1 MYESEAYEILHI
13 KRGSS
18 QEEIKEAYAALS
30 KKYHPEEHPDEF
42 QQIHE
47 AYMTLRRRSRGQR
60 SERRNPEQEPKTM
73 EAEDASVG
81 EAAEKVTPKSNH
93 QGTFSEEELE
103 GTEQNTNTSE
113 KSTDSTEA
121 EAQGEYQEVTE
132 DYGIEDYAEKNAENQ
147 TVWESQS
154 ESAQQD
160 PALQYDFDEVIEEN
174 ERKDEQR
181 LILLIQKALVEM
193 EMLLKPPYCN
203 KLKLFQ
209 QFFQKPEYQT
219 ALKQPAFM
227 AYFADMLTDSHLK
240 PMIYDHIIEYYR
252 FRGLNPADMYEEAA
266 KLYYVLDDKRGMKK
280 KRAGFWQGVLPVAAI
295 AGIRAGTR
303 SAKPGTGAGNL
314 FGFLFV
320 VVIVIA
326 LMFILYRQLYKNH
339 SGLFAQAMVA
349 LLLMI
354 SQFVIL
360 MGDFYAPLMG
370 DFYAPLMG
378 SDGGTVLAV
387 FLFLM
392 GIIWIIGVG
401 IVAIIKKMSS
411 FRRKK

>member
-13 KRGSS
+13 KRGRS

-30 KKYHPEEHPDEF
+30 KKYHPEGHPDEF

-60 SERRNPEQEPKTM
+60 SDRRNPEQEPKTM

-132 DYGIEDYAEKNAENQ
+132 DYAEKNAENQ

-154 ESAQQD
+154 ESAQQE
-160 PALQYDFDEVIEEN
+160 PAPQYDFDEVIEET
-174 ERKDEQR
+174 ERKDAQR

-193 EMLLKPPYCN
+193 EMLLKPPYCH

-209 QFFQKPEYQT
+209 QFFRKPEYRT
-219 ALKQPAFM
+219 ALKQPVFM
-227 AYFADMLTDSHLK
+227 ARFADMLLDSHLK
-240 PMIYDHIIEYYR
+240 PMIYDYIIEFYR
-252 FRGLNPADMYEEAA
+252 FRGLDPADMYEEAA

-280 KRAGFWQGVLPVAAI
+280 KKVGFWQGVLPVAVI

-320 VVIVIA
+320 AVIVIA
-326 LMFILYRQLYKNH
+326 LIVILYRQLYKNH
-339 SGLFAQAMVA
+339 SSLFAQAMVA
-349 LLLMI
+349 LLLTV
-354 SQFVIL
+354 SQFVI
-360 MGDFYAPLMG
+360 LMG

-392 GIIWIIGVG
+392 GIIWLIGVG
-401 IVAIIKKMSS
+401 IAAIIKKMSS

>member
-1 MYESEAYEILHI
+1 
-13 KRGSS
+13 
-18 QEEIKEAYAALS
+18 
-30 KKYHPEEHPDEF
+30 
-42 QQIHE
+42 
-47 AYMTLRRRSRGQR
+47 
-60 SERRNPEQEPKTM
+60 M

-160 PALQYDFDEVIEEN
+160 PAPQYDFDEVIEEN

-219 ALKQPAFM
+219 AIKQPAFM

-320 VVIVIA
+320 AVIVIA
-326 LMFILYRQLYKNH
+326 LIVILYRQLYKNH
-339 SGLFAQAMVA
+339 SSLFAQAMVA
-349 LLLMI
+349 LLLTV
-354 SQFVIL
+354 SQFVI
-360 MGDFYAPLMG
+360 LMG

>member
-160 PALQYDFDEVIEEN
+160 PAPQYDFDEVIEEN
-174 ERKDEQR
+174 ERKDAQR

-193 EMLLKPPYCN
+193 EMLLKPPYCH

-209 QFFQKPEYQT
+209 QFFRKPEYRT
-219 ALKQPAFM
+219 ALKQPVFM
-227 AYFADMLTDSHLK
+227 ARFADMLSDSHLK
-240 PMIYDHIIEYYR
+240 PMIYDYIIEFYR
-252 FRGLNPADMYEEAA
+252 FRGLDPADMYEEAA

-280 KRAGFWQGVLPVAAI
+280 KKVGFWQGVLPVAVI

-320 VVIVIA
+320 AVIVIA
-326 LMFILYRQLYKNH
+326 LIVILYRQLYKNH
-339 SGLFAQAMVA
+339 SSLFAQAMVA
-349 LLLMI
+349 LLLTV

-360 MGDFYAPLMG
+360 LGDFYAPLME
-370 DFYAPLMG
+370 

-392 GIIWIIGVG
+392 GIIWLIGVG
-401 IVAIIKKMSS
+401 IAAIIKKMSS

>member
-132 DYGIEDYAEKNAENQ
+132 DYAEKNAENQ

-154 ESAQQD
+154 ESAQQE
-160 PALQYDFDEVIEEN
+160 PAPQYDFDEVIEET
-174 ERKDEQR
+174 ERKDAQR

-193 EMLLKPPYCN
+193 EMLLKPPYCH

-209 QFFQKPEYQT
+209 QFFRKPEYRT
-219 ALKQPAFM
+219 ALKQPVFM
-227 AYFADMLTDSHLK
+227 ARFADMLLDSHLK
-240 PMIYDHIIEYYR
+240 PMIYDYIIEFYR
-252 FRGLNPADMYEEAA
+252 FRGLDPADMYEEAA

-280 KRAGFWQGVLPVAAI
+280 KKVGFWQGVLPVAVI

-303 SAKPGTGAGNL
+303 STKPGTGAGNL

-320 VVIVIA
+320 AVIVIA
-326 LMFILYRQLYKNH
+326 LIVILYRQLYKNH
-339 SGLFAQAMVA
+339 SSLFAQAMVA
-349 LLLMI
+349 LLLTV
-354 SQFVIL
+354 SQFVI
-360 MGDFYAPLMG
+360 LMG

-392 GIIWIIGVG
+392 GIIWLIGVG
-401 IVAIIKKMSS
+401 IAAIIKKMSS
-411 FRRKK
+411 FKRKK

>member
-132 DYGIEDYAEKNAENQ
+132 DYAEKNAENQ

-154 ESAQQD
+154 ESAQQE
-160 PALQYDFDEVIEEN
+160 PAPQYDFDEVIEET
-174 ERKDEQR
+174 ERKDAQL

-193 EMLLKPPYCN
+193 EMLLKPPYCH

-209 QFFQKPEYQT
+209 QFFRKPEYRT
-219 ALKQPAFM
+219 ALKQPVFM
-227 AYFADMLTDSHLK
+227 ARFADMLLDSHLK
-240 PMIYDHIIEYYR
+240 PMIYDYIIEFYR
-252 FRGLNPADMYEEAA
+252 FRGLDPADMYEEAA

-280 KRAGFWQGVLPVAAI
+280 KKVGFWQGVLPVAVI
-295 AGIRAGTR
+295 AGIRAGMR

-320 VVIVIA
+320 AVIVIA
-326 LMFILYRQLYKNH
+326 LIVILYRQLYKNH
-339 SGLFAQAMVA
+339 SSLFAQAMVA
-349 LLLMI
+349 LLLTV
-354 SQFVIL
+354 SQFVI
-360 MGDFYAPLMG
+360 LMG

-392 GIIWIIGVG
+392 GIIWLIGVG
-401 IVAIIKKMSS
+401 IAAIIKKMSS

>member
-132 DYGIEDYAEKNAENQ
+132 DYAEKNAENQ

-154 ESAQQD
+154 ESAQQE
-160 PALQYDFDEVIEEN
+160 PAPQYDFDEVIEET
-174 ERKDEQR
+174 ERKDAQR

-193 EMLLKPPYCN
+193 EMLLKPPYCH

-209 QFFQKPEYQT
+209 QFFRKPEYRT
-219 ALKQPAFM
+219 ALKQPVFM
-227 AYFADMLTDSHLK
+227 ARFADMLLDSHLK
-240 PMIYDHIIEYYR
+240 PMIYDYIIEFYR
-252 FRGLNPADMYEEAA
+252 FRGLDPADMYEEAA

-280 KRAGFWQGVLPVAAI
+280 KKVGFWQGVLPVAVI

-320 VVIVIA
+320 AVIVIA
-326 LMFILYRQLYKNH
+326 LIVILYRQLYKNH
-339 SGLFAQAMVA
+339 SSLFAQAMVA
-349 LLLMI
+349 LLLTV
-354 SQFVIL
+354 SQFVI
-360 MGDFYAPLMG
+360 LMG

-392 GIIWIIGVG
+392 GIIWLIGVG
-401 IVAIIKKMSS
+401 IAAIIKKMSS

>member
-154 ESAQQD
+154 ESAQQE
-160 PALQYDFDEVIEEN
+160 PALQYDFDEVIEET
-174 ERKDEQR
+174 ERKDAQR

-193 EMLLKPPYCN
+193 EMLLKPPYCH

-209 QFFQKPEYQT
+209 QFFRKPEYRT
-219 ALKQPAFM
+219 ALKQPVFM
-227 AYFADMLTDSHLK
+227 ARFADMLLDSHLK
-240 PMIYDHIIEYYR
+240 PMIYDYII
-252 FRGLNPADMYEEAA
+252 
-266 KLYYVLDDKRGMKK
+266 
-280 KRAGFWQGVLPVAAI
+280 
-295 AGIRAGTR
+295 
-303 SAKPGTGAGNL
+303 
-314 FGFLFV
+314 
-320 VVIVIA
+320 
-326 LMFILYRQLYKNH
+326 
-339 SGLFAQAMVA
+339 
-349 LLLMI
+349 
-354 SQFVIL
+354 
-360 MGDFYAPLMG
+360 
-370 DFYAPLMG
+370 
-378 SDGGTVLAV
+378 
-387 FLFLM
+387 
-392 GIIWIIGVG
+392 
-401 IVAIIKKMSS
+401 
-411 FRRKK
+411 

>member
-132 DYGIEDYAEKNAENQ
+132 DYAEKNAENQ

-154 ESAQQD
+154 ESAQQE
-160 PALQYDFDEVIEEN
+160 PAPQYDFDEVIEET
-174 ERKDEQR
+174 ERKDAQR

-193 EMLLKPPYCN
+193 EMLLKPPYCH

-209 QFFQKPEYQT
+209 QFFRKPEYRT
-219 ALKQPAFM
+219 ALKQPVFM
-227 AYFADMLTDSHLK
+227 ARFADMLLDSHLK
-240 PMIYDHIIEYYR
+240 PMIYDYIIEFYR
-252 FRGLNPADMYEEAA
+252 FRGIDPADMYEEAA

-280 KRAGFWQGVLPVAAI
+280 KKVGFWQGVLPVAVI

-320 VVIVIA
+320 AVIVIA
-326 LMFILYRQLYKNH
+326 LIVILYRQLYKNH
-339 SGLFAQAMVA
+339 SSLFAQAMVA
-349 LLLMI
+349 LLLTV
-354 SQFVIL
+354 SQFVI
-360 MGDFYAPLMG
+360 LMG

-392 GIIWIIGVG
+392 GIIWLIGVG
-401 IVAIIKKMSS
+401 IAAIIKKMSS

>member
-30 KKYHPEEHPDEF
+30 KQYHPEEHPEEF
-42 QQIHE
+42 QRIHE
-47 AYMTLRRRSRGQR
+47 AYMTLH
-60 SERRNPEQEPKTM
+60 RRNRGRRADSQNQESEQKNATEEVSMEESEESRNQDVLEERAEPEAQSETYDM
-73 EAEDASVG
+73 ESSREYNTEENRADLSEG
-81 EAAEKVTPKSNH
+81 EA
-93 QGTFSEEELE
+93 Q
-103 GTEQNTNTSE
+103 Q
-113 KSTDSTEA
+113 
-121 EAQGEYQEVTE
+121 
-132 DYGIEDYAEKNAENQ
+132 
-147 TVWESQS
+147 
-154 ESAQQD
+154 ESA
-160 PALQYDFDEVIEEN
+160 PQYNFDEVIEKN

-193 EMLLKPPYCN
+193 EMLLKPPYCD
-203 KLKLFQ
+203 KFKMFQ

-252 FRGLNPADMYEEAA
+252 FRGLDPKEMYEEAA

-280 KRAGFWQGVLPVAAI
+280 KKVGFWQGVLPVAAI

-303 SAKPGTGAGNL
+303 SADPGTATGNL

-326 LMFILYRQLYKNH
+326 LIYILYRQLYKNH
-339 SGLFAQAMVA
+339 SGLFAQAIVS
-349 LLLMI
+349 LLLTI

-360 MGDFYAPLMG
+360 MGDFYAPMMG
-370 DFYAPLMG
+370 TGA
-378 SDGGTVLAV
+378 GTLLSV
-387 FLFLM
+387 FLCLM
-392 GIIWIIGVG
+392 GIIWLIGIG
-401 IVAIIKKMSS
+401 IAAIIKKIRRSS
-411 FRRKK
+411 QR

>member
-73 EAEDASVG
+73 EAE
-81 EAAEKVTPKSNH
+81 
-93 QGTFSEEELE
+93 
-103 GTEQNTNTSE
+103 
-113 KSTDSTEA
+113 
-121 EAQGEYQEVTE
+121 AQGEYQEVT
-132 DYGIEDYAEKNAENQ
+132 EDYAEKNAENQ

-154 ESAQQD
+154 ESAQQE
-160 PALQYDFDEVIEEN
+160 PALQYDFDEVIEET
-174 ERKDEQR
+174 ERKDAQR

-193 EMLLKPPYCN
+193 EMLLKPPYCH

-209 QFFQKPEYQT
+209 QFFRKPEYRT
-219 ALKQPAFM
+219 ALKQPVFM
-227 AYFADMLTDSHLK
+227 ARFADMLLDSHLK
-240 PMIYDHIIEYYR
+240 PMIYDYIIEFYR
-252 FRGLNPADMYEEAA
+252 FRGLDPADMYEEAA

-280 KRAGFWQGVLPVAAI
+280 KKVGFWQGVLPVAVI

-320 VVIVIA
+320 AVIVFA
-326 LMFILYRQLYKNH
+326 LIVILYRQLYKNH
-339 SGLFAQAMVA
+339 SSLFAQAMVA
-349 LLLMI
+349 LLLTV
-354 SQFVIL
+354 SQFVI
-360 MGDFYAPLMG
+360 LMG

-392 GIIWIIGVG
+392 GIIWLIGVG
-401 IVAIIKKMSS
+401 IAAIIKKMSS

>member
-1 MYESEAYEILHI
+1 
-13 KRGSS
+13 
-18 QEEIKEAYAALS
+18 
-30 KKYHPEEHPDEF
+30 
-42 QQIHE
+42 
-47 AYMTLRRRSRGQR
+47 MTLRRRSRGQR

-160 PALQYDFDEVIEEN
+160 PAPQYDFDEVIEEN
-174 ERKDEQR
+174 ERKDAQR

-193 EMLLKPPYCN
+193 EMLLKPPYCH

-370 DFYAPLMG
+370 

>member
-47 AYMTLRRRSRGQR
+47 AYMTLRRRSRGRR
-60 SERRNPEQEPKTM
+60 SERRNPEQEPKTT

-121 EAQGEYQEVTE
+121 EAQGEYQEAT
-132 DYGIEDYAEKNAENQ
+132 EDYAEKNAENQ

-154 ESAQQD
+154 ESAQQE
-160 PALQYDFDEVIEEN
+160 PAPQYDFDEVIEET
-174 ERKDEQR
+174 ERKDAQR

-193 EMLLKPPYCN
+193 EMLLKPPYCH

-209 QFFQKPEYQT
+209 QFFRKPEYRT
-219 ALKQPAFM
+219 ALKQPVFM
-227 AYFADMLTDSHLK
+227 ARFADMLLDSHLK
-240 PMIYDHIIEYYR
+240 PMIYDYIIEFYR
-252 FRGLNPADMYEEAA
+252 FRGLDPADMYEEAA

-280 KRAGFWQGVLPVAAI
+280 KKVGFWQGVLPVAVI

-320 VVIVIA
+320 AVIVIA
-326 LMFILYRQLYKNH
+326 LIVILYRQLYKNH
-339 SGLFAQAMVA
+339 SSLFAQAMVA
-349 LLLMI
+349 LLLTV
-354 SQFVIL
+354 SQFVI
-360 MGDFYAPLMG
+360 LMG

-392 GIIWIIGVG
+392 GIIWLIGVG
-401 IVAIIKKMSS
+401 IAAIIKKMSS

>member
-60 SERRNPEQEPKTM
+60 SERRNPEQEPKTT

-121 EAQGEYQEVTE
+121 EVQGEYQEVTE

-154 ESAQQD
+154 ESAQQE
-160 PALQYDFDEVIEEN
+160 PALQYDFDEVIEET
-174 ERKDEQR
+174 ERKDAQR

-193 EMLLKPPYCN
+193 EMLLKPPYCH

-209 QFFQKPEYQT
+209 QFFRKPEYRT
-219 ALKQPAFM
+219 ALKQPVFM
-227 AYFADMLTDSHLK
+227 ARFADMLLDSHLK
-240 PMIYDHIIEYYR
+240 PMIYDYIIEFYR
-252 FRGLNPADMYEEAA
+252 FRGLDPADMYEEAA

-280 KRAGFWQGVLPVAAI
+280 KKVGFWQGVLPVAVI

-320 VVIVIA
+320 AVIVIA
-326 LMFILYRQLYKNH
+326 LIVILYRQLYKNH
-339 SGLFAQAMVA
+339 SSLFAQAMVA
-349 LLLMI
+349 LLLTV

-360 MGDFYAPLMG
+360 RG

-392 GIIWIIGVG
+392 GIIWLIGVG
-401 IVAIIKKMSS
+401 IAAIIKKMSS

>member
-81 EAAEKVTPKSNH
+81 EAAEKVTSKSNH

-132 DYGIEDYAEKNAENQ
+132 DYAEKNAENQ

-154 ESAQQD
+154 ESAQQE
-160 PALQYDFDEVIEEN
+160 PAPQYDFDEVIEET
-174 ERKDEQR
+174 ERKDAQR

-193 EMLLKPPYCN
+193 EMLLKPPYCH

-209 QFFQKPEYQT
+209 QFFRKPEYRT
-219 ALKQPAFM
+219 ALKQPVFM
-227 AYFADMLTDSHLK
+227 ARFADMLLDSHLK
-240 PMIYDHIIEYYR
+240 PMIYDYIIEFYR
-252 FRGLNPADMYEEAA
+252 FRGLDPADMYEEAA

-280 KRAGFWQGVLPVAAI
+280 KKVGFWQGVLPVAVI

-320 VVIVIA
+320 AVIVIA
-326 LMFILYRQLYKNH
+326 LIVILYRQLYKNH
-339 SGLFAQAMVA
+339 SSLFAQAMVA
-349 LLLMI
+349 LLLTV
-354 SQFVIL
+354 SQFVI
-360 MGDFYAPLMG
+360 LMG

-392 GIIWIIGVG
+392 GIIWLIGVV

>member
-47 AYMTLRRRSRGQR
+47 AYMTLRRRSREQR

-280 KRAGFWQGVLPVAAI
+280 KRAGFWQGVLP
-295 AGIRAGTR
+295 
-303 SAKPGTGAGNL
+303 
-314 FGFLFV
+314 
-320 VVIVIA
+320 
-326 LMFILYRQLYKNH
+326 
-339 SGLFAQAMVA
+339 
-349 LLLMI
+349 MI
-354 SQFVIL
+354 SV
-360 MGDFYAPLMG
+360 
-370 DFYAPLMG
+370 
-378 SDGGTVLAV
+378 
-387 FLFLM
+387 
-392 GIIWIIGVG
+392 
-401 IVAIIKKMSS
+401 
-411 FRRKK
+411 

>member
-132 DYGIEDYAEKNAENQ
+132 DYAEKNAENQ

-154 ESAQQD
+154 ESAQQE
-160 PALQYDFDEVIEEN
+160 PASQYDFDEVIEET
-174 ERKDEQR
+174 ERKDAQR

-193 EMLLKPPYCN
+193 EMLLKPPYCH

-209 QFFQKPEYQT
+209 QFFRKPEYRT
-219 ALKQPAFM
+219 ALKQPVFM
-227 AYFADMLTDSHLK
+227 ARFADMLLDSHLK
-240 PMIYDHIIEYYR
+240 PMIYDYIIEFYR
-252 FRGLNPADMYEEAA
+252 FRGLDPADMYEEAA

-280 KRAGFWQGVLPVAAI
+280 KKVGFWQGVLPVAVI

-320 VVIVIA
+320 AVIVIA
-326 LMFILYRQLYKNH
+326 LIVILYRQLYKNH
-339 SGLFAQAMVA
+339 SSLFAQAMVA
-349 LLLMI
+349 LLLTV
-354 SQFVIL
+354 SQFVI
-360 MGDFYAPLMG
+360 LMG

-392 GIIWIIGVG
+392 GIIWLIGVG
-401 IVAIIKKMSS
+401 IAAIIKKMSS

>member
-18 QEEIKEAYAALS
+18 QEEIKKAYAALS

-132 DYGIEDYAEKNAENQ
+132 DYAEKNAENQ

-154 ESAQQD
+154 ESAQQE
-160 PALQYDFDEVIEEN
+160 PAPQYDFDEVIEET
-174 ERKDEQR
+174 ERKDAQR

-193 EMLLKPPYCN
+193 EMLLKPPYCH

-209 QFFQKPEYQT
+209 QFFRKPEYRT
-219 ALKQPAFM
+219 ALKQPVFM
-227 AYFADMLTDSHLK
+227 ARFADMLLDSHLK
-240 PMIYDHIIEYYR
+240 PMIYDYIIEFYR
-252 FRGLNPADMYEEAA
+252 FRGLDPADMYEEAA

-280 KRAGFWQGVLPVAAI
+280 KKVGFWQGVLPVAVI
-295 AGIRAGTR
+295 AGIRAGMR

-320 VVIVIA
+320 AVIVIA
-326 LMFILYRQLYKNH
+326 LIVILYRQLYKNH
-339 SGLFAQAMVA
+339 SSLFAQAMVA
-349 LLLMI
+349 LLLTV
-354 SQFVIL
+354 SQFVI
-360 MGDFYAPLMG
+360 LMG

-392 GIIWIIGVG
+392 GIIWLIGVG
-401 IVAIIKKMSS
+401 IAAIIKKMSS

>member
-1 MYESEAYEILHI
+1 
-13 KRGSS
+13 
-18 QEEIKEAYAALS
+18 
-30 KKYHPEEHPDEF
+30 
-42 QQIHE
+42 
-47 AYMTLRRRSRGQR
+47 
-60 SERRNPEQEPKTM
+60 
-73 EAEDASVG
+73 
-81 EAAEKVTPKSNH
+81 
-93 QGTFSEEELE
+93 
-103 GTEQNTNTSE
+103 
-113 KSTDSTEA
+113 
-121 EAQGEYQEVTE
+121 
-132 DYGIEDYAEKNAENQ
+132 
-147 TVWESQS
+147 
-154 ESAQQD
+154 
-160 PALQYDFDEVIEEN
+160 
-174 ERKDEQR
+174 
-181 LILLIQKALVEM
+181 
-193 EMLLKPPYCN
+193 
-203 KLKLFQ
+203 
-209 QFFQKPEYQT
+209 
-219 ALKQPAFM
+219 
-227 AYFADMLTDSHLK
+227 
-240 PMIYDHIIEYYR
+240 
-252 FRGLNPADMYEEAA
+252 
-266 KLYYVLDDKRGMKK
+266 MKK

-339 SGLFAQAMVA
+339 SAMVA

-354 SQFVIL
+354 SQFVI
-360 MGDFYAPLMG
+360 LMG

>member
-60 SERRNPEQEPKTM
+60 SERQNPEQEPKTM
-73 EAEDASVG
+73 EAE
-81 EAAEKVTPKSNH
+81 
-93 QGTFSEEELE
+93 
-103 GTEQNTNTSE
+103 
-113 KSTDSTEA
+113 
-121 EAQGEYQEVTE
+121 AQGEYQEVT
-132 DYGIEDYAEKNAENQ
+132 EDYAEKNAENQ

-154 ESAQQD
+154 ESAQQE
-160 PALQYDFDEVIEEN
+160 PVPQYDFDEVIEET
-174 ERKDEQR
+174 ERKDAQR

-193 EMLLKPPYCN
+193 EMLLKPPYCH

-209 QFFQKPEYQT
+209 QFFRKPEYRT
-219 ALKQPAFM
+219 ALKQPVFM
-227 AYFADMLTDSHLK
+227 ARFADMLLDSHLK
-240 PMIYDHIIEYYR
+240 PMIYDYIIEFYR
-252 FRGLNPADMYEEAA
+252 FRGLDPADMYEEAA

-280 KRAGFWQGVLPVAAI
+280 KKVGFWQGVLPVAVI

-320 VVIVIA
+320 AVIVIA
-326 LMFILYRQLYKNH
+326 LIVILYRQLYKNH
-339 SGLFAQAMVA
+339 SSLFAQAMVA
-349 LLLMI
+349 LLLTV
-354 SQFVIL
+354 SQFVI
-360 MGDFYAPLMG
+360 LMG

-392 GIIWIIGVG
+392 GIIWLIGVG
-401 IVAIIKKMSS
+401 IAAIIKKMSS

>member
-160 PALQYDFDEVIEEN
+160 PAPQYDFDEVIEEN

-193 EMLLKPPYCN
+193 EMLLKPPYCH

-360 MGDFYAPLMG
+360 MG
-370 DFYAPLMG
+370 

>member
-18 QEEIKEAYAALS
+18 QDEIREAYAALS
-30 KKYHPEEHPDEF
+30 KQYHPEEHPEEF
-42 QQIHE
+42 QRIHE
-47 AYMTLRRRSRGQR
+47 AYMTLRRRNRGQR
-60 SERRNPEQEPKTM
+60 NERRNPEPEPSPR
-73 EAEDASVG
+73 EAEEAPVG
-81 EAAEKVTPKSNH
+81 ETAEESIPESDTQDV
-93 QGTFSEEELE
+93 FSEGNLE
-103 GTEQNTNTSE
+103 GAEQNSNTSE
-113 KSTDSTEA
+113 ESADSVES
-121 EAQGEYQEVTE
+121 EVQDEYQEAAQE
-132 DYGIEDYAEKNAENQ
+132 SEEAYAESHVAYQAGEQ
-147 TVWESQS
+147 TAPEVEQKSTPQF
-154 ESAQQD
+154 
-160 PALQYDFDEVIEEN
+160 DFDEVIEES
-174 ERKDEQR
+174 ERKDAQR

-209 QFFQKPEYQT
+209 HFFQKPEYQT

-227 AYFADMLTDSHLK
+227 ARFADMLADSHLK

-280 KRAGFWQGVLPVAAI
+280 KKVGFWQGVLPVAAI

-303 SAKPGTGAGNL
+303 SAEPGTGAGNL

-339 SGLFAQAMVA
+339 SSLFAQAMVA

-370 DFYAPLMG
+370 
-378 SDGGTVLAV
+378 SDAGTILAV

-392 GIIWIIGVG
+392 GIIWLIGVG
-401 IVAIIKKMSS
+401 IAAIIKKLISLK
-411 FRRKK
+411 RKN

>member
-132 DYGIEDYAEKNAENQ
+132 DYAEKNAENQ

-154 ESAQQD
+154 ESAQQE
-160 PALQYDFDEVIEEN
+160 PAPQYDFDEVIEET
-174 ERKDEQR
+174 ERKDAQR

-193 EMLLKPPYCN
+193 EMLLKPPYCH

-209 QFFQKPEYQT
+209 QFFRKPEYRT
-219 ALKQPAFM
+219 ALKQPVFM
-227 AYFADMLTDSHLK
+227 ARFADMLLDSHLK
-240 PMIYDHIIEYYR
+240 PMIYDYIIEFYR
-252 FRGLNPADMYEEAA
+252 FRGLDPADMYEEAA

-280 KRAGFWQGVLPVAAI
+280 KKVGFWQGVLPVAVI
-295 AGIRAGTR
+295 AGIRAGMR

-320 VVIVIA
+320 AVIVIA
-326 LMFILYRQLYKNH
+326 LIVILYRQLYKNH
-339 SGLFAQAMVA
+339 SSLFAQAMVA
-349 LLLMI
+349 LLLTV
-354 SQFVIL
+354 SQFVI
-360 MGDFYAPLMG
+360 LMG

-392 GIIWIIGVG
+392 GIIWLIGVG
-401 IVAIIKKMSS
+401 IAAIIKKMSS

>member
-266 KLYYVLDDKRGMKK
+266 ILYYVLDDKRGMKK

-326 LMFILYRQLYKNH
+326 LIVILYRQLYKNH
-339 SGLFAQAMVA
+339 SSLFAQAMVA
-349 LLLMI
+349 LLLTV

-360 MGDFYAPLMG
+360 FG

-392 GIIWIIGVG
+392 GIIWLIGVG
-401 IVAIIKKMSS
+401 IAAIIKKMSS

>member
-73 EAEDASVG
+73 EAEDATVG

-132 DYGIEDYAEKNAENQ
+132 DYAEKNAENQ

-154 ESAQQD
+154 ESAQQE
-160 PALQYDFDEVIEEN
+160 PAPQYDFDEVIEET
-174 ERKDEQR
+174 ERKDAQR

-193 EMLLKPPYCN
+193 EMLLKPPYCH

-209 QFFQKPEYQT
+209 QFFRKPEYRT
-219 ALKQPAFM
+219 ALKQPVFM
-227 AYFADMLTDSHLK
+227 ARFADMLLDSHLK
-240 PMIYDHIIEYYR
+240 PMIYDYIIEFYR
-252 FRGLNPADMYEEAA
+252 FRGLDPADMYEEAA

-280 KRAGFWQGVLPVAAI
+280 KKVGFWQGVLPVAVI

-320 VVIVIA
+320 AVIVIA
-326 LMFILYRQLYKNH
+326 LIVILYRQLYKNH
-339 SGLFAQAMVA
+339 SSLFAQAMVA
-349 LLLMI
+349 LLLTV
-354 SQFVIL
+354 SQFVI
-360 MGDFYAPLMG
+360 LMG

-392 GIIWIIGVG
+392 GIIWLIGVG
-401 IVAIIKKMSS
+401 IAAIIKKMSS

>member
-60 SERRNPEQEPKTM
+60 SERRNPEQEPKTT

-132 DYGIEDYAEKNAENQ
+132 DYAEKNAENQ

-154 ESAQQD
+154 ESAQQE
-160 PALQYDFDEVIEEN
+160 PASQYDFDEVIEETA
-174 ERKDEQR
+174 RKDAQR

-193 EMLLKPPYCN
+193 EMLLKPPYCH

-209 QFFQKPEYQT
+209 QFFRKPEYRT
-219 ALKQPAFM
+219 ALKQPVFM
-227 AYFADMLTDSHLK
+227 ARFADMLLDSHLK
-240 PMIYDHIIEYYR
+240 PMIYDYIIEFYR
-252 FRGLNPADMYEEAA
+252 FRGLDPADMYEEAA

-280 KRAGFWQGVLPVAAI
+280 KKVGFWQGVLPVAVI

-320 VVIVIA
+320 AVIVIA
-326 LMFILYRQLYKNH
+326 LIVILYRQLYKNH
-339 SGLFAQAMVA
+339 SSLFAQAMVA
-349 LLLMI
+349 LLLTV
-354 SQFVIL
+354 SQFVI
-360 MGDFYAPLMG
+360 LMG

-392 GIIWIIGVG
+392 GIIWLIGVG
-401 IVAIIKKMSS
+401 IAAIIKKMSS

>member
-18 QEEIKEAYAALS
+18 QDEIREAYAALS
-30 KKYHPEEHPDEF
+30 KQYHPEEHPEEF
-42 QQIHE
+42 QRIHE
-47 AYMTLRRRSRGQR
+47 AYMTLRRRNRGQR
-60 SERRNPEQEPKTM
+60 NERRNPEPEPRPMRT
-73 EAEDASVG
+73 G
-81 EAAEKVTPKSNH
+81 EAAEESIPESDTQDV
-93 QGTFSEEELE
+93 FSERILE
-103 GTEQNTNTSE
+103 GAEHNSNISGE
-113 KSTDSTEA
+113 SADSAEP
-121 EAQGEYQEVTE
+121 EAQDECQEAAQE
-132 DYGIEDYAEKNAENQ
+132 SEEAYAESHVAYQAGEQ
-147 TVWESQS
+147 TAPEVEQKSMPQF
-154 ESAQQD
+154 
-160 PALQYDFDEVIEEN
+160 DFDEVIEES

-219 ALKQPAFM
+219 AVKQPAFM
-227 AYFADMLTDSHLK
+227 GYFADMLADSHLK
-240 PMIYDHIIEYYR
+240 PMIYDHIIEFYR

-266 KLYYVLDDKRGMKK
+266 KLYYVLDDKRGMKRK
-280 KRAGFWQGVLPVAAI
+280 KVGFWQGVLPVAAI

-303 SAKPGTGAGNL
+303 SAEPGTGAGNL

-339 SGLFAQAMVA
+339 SSLFAQAMVA

-370 DFYAPLMG
+370 
-378 SDGGTVLAV
+378 SDAGTILAV

-392 GIIWIIGVG
+392 GIIWLIGVG
-401 IVAIIKKMSS
+401 IAAIIKKLSS

>member
-60 SERRNPEQEPKTM
+60 SERRNPEQEPKTT

-103 GTEQNTNTSE
+103 GAEQNTNTSE

-132 DYGIEDYAEKNAENQ
+132 DYAEKNAENQ

-154 ESAQQD
+154 ESAQQE
-160 PALQYDFDEVIEEN
+160 PALQYDFDEVIEET
-174 ERKDEQR
+174 ERKDAQR

-193 EMLLKPPYCN
+193 EMLLKPPYCH

-209 QFFQKPEYQT
+209 QFFRKPEYQT
-219 ALKQPAFM
+219 ALKQPVFM
-227 AYFADMLTDSHLK
+227 ARFADMLLDSHLK
-240 PMIYDHIIEYYR
+240 PMIYDYIIEFYR
-252 FRGLNPADMYEEAA
+252 FRGLDPADMYEEAA

-280 KRAGFWQGVLPVAAI
+280 KKVGFWQGVLPVAVI

-320 VVIVIA
+320 AVIVIA
-326 LMFILYRQLYKNH
+326 LIVILYRQLYKNH
-339 SGLFAQAMVA
+339 SSLFAQAMVA
-349 LLLMI
+349 LLLTV
-354 SQFVIL
+354 SQFVI
-360 MGDFYAPLMG
+360 LMG

-392 GIIWIIGVG
+392 GIIWLIGVG
-401 IVAIIKKMSS
+401 IAAIIKKMSS

>member
-47 AYMTLRRRSRGQR
+47 AYMTLRRRSRGRR

-121 EAQGEYQEVTE
+121 EAQGEYQEAT
-132 DYGIEDYAEKNAENQ
+132 EDYAEKNAENQ

-154 ESAQQD
+154 ESAQQE
-160 PALQYDFDEVIEEN
+160 PAPQYDFDEVIEET
-174 ERKDEQR
+174 ERKDAQR

-193 EMLLKPPYCN
+193 EMLLKPPYCH

-209 QFFQKPEYQT
+209 QFFRKPEYRT
-219 ALKQPAFM
+219 ALKQPVFM
-227 AYFADMLTDSHLK
+227 ARFADMLLDSHLK
-240 PMIYDHIIEYYR
+240 PMIYDYIIEFYR
-252 FRGLNPADMYEEAA
+252 FRGLDPADMYEEAA

-280 KRAGFWQGVLPVAAI
+280 KKVGFWQGVLPVAVI

-320 VVIVIA
+320 AVIVIA
-326 LMFILYRQLYKNH
+326 LIVILYRQLYKNH
-339 SGLFAQAMVA
+339 SSLFAQAMVA
-349 LLLMI
+349 LLLTV
-354 SQFVIL
+354 SQFVI
-360 MGDFYAPLMG
+360 LMG

-392 GIIWIIGVG
+392 GIIWLIGVG
-401 IVAIIKKMSS
+401 IAAIIKKMSS

>member
-132 DYGIEDYAEKNAENQ
+132 DYAEKNAENQ

-154 ESAQQD
+154 ESAQQE
-160 PALQYDFDEVIEEN
+160 PAPQYDFDEVIEET
-174 ERKDEQR
+174 ERKDAQR

-193 EMLLKPPYCN
+193 EMLLKPPYCH

-209 QFFQKPEYQT
+209 QFFRKPEYRT
-219 ALKQPAFM
+219 ALKQPVFM
-227 AYFADMLTDSHLK
+227 ARFADMLLDSHLK
-240 PMIYDHIIEYYR
+240 PMIYDYIIEFYR
-252 FRGLNPADMYEEAA
+252 FRGLDPADMYEEAA
-266 KLYYVLDDKRGMKK
+266 KLYYVLDDKRGMKEK
-280 KRAGFWQGVLPVAAI
+280 KVGFWQGVLPVAVI

-320 VVIVIA
+320 AVIVIA
-326 LMFILYRQLYKNH
+326 LIVILYRQLYKNH
-339 SGLFAQAMVA
+339 SSLFAQAMVA
-349 LLLMI
+349 LLLTV
-354 SQFVIL
+354 SQFVI
-360 MGDFYAPLMG
+360 LMG

-392 GIIWIIGVG
+392 GIIWLIGVG
-401 IVAIIKKMSS
+401 IAAIIKKMSS

>member
-47 AYMTLRRRSRGQR
+47 AYMTLRKRSRGQR

-73 EAEDASVG
+73 DAEDASVG

-132 DYGIEDYAEKNAENQ
+132 DYGIEDYAEKKAENQ

-154 ESAQQD
+154 ESAQQE
-160 PALQYDFDEVIEEN
+160 PALQYDFDEVIEES
-174 ERKDEQR
+174 ERKDAQR

-219 ALKQPAFM
+219 ALKQPVFM
-227 AYFADMLTDSHLK
+227 ARFADMLADSRLK

-280 KRAGFWQGVLPVAAI
+280 KKTGLLQSLLPIAAI
-295 AGIRAGTR
+295 ACIRAGTR
-303 SAKPGTGAGNL
+303 SANVGTGAGNF

-320 VVIVIA
+320 VVLILVVIFA
-326 LMFILYRQLYKNH
+326 LYRQLYKNH
-339 SGLFAQAMVA
+339 SSLFAQAILA
-349 LLLMI
+349 LLLII
-354 SQFVIL
+354 SQFVVL
-360 MGDFYAPLMG
+360 MGDFYKPFMG
-370 DFYAPLMG
+370 EDTG
-378 SDGGTVLAV
+378 IVLAV

-392 GIIWIIGVG
+392 GIIWLIGVG
-401 IVAIIKKMSS
+401 IAAVIKKLSS
-411 FRRKK
+411 LKRKN